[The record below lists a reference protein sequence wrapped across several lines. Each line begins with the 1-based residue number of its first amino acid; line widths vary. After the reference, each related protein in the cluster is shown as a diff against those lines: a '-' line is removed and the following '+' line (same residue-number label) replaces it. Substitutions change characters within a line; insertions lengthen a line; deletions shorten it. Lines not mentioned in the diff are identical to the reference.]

1 MHARVNNG
9 RVEPNRLDE
18 FVVALQPLWS
28 RAKQQAQGLTSVM
41 ALGDRLTGSTCA
53 VTPAAST
60 RSAARDPPQASIP
73 GSRTGDL
80 SAPVMLH
87 RLRHGRPHG

>member
-41 ALGDRLTGSTCA
+41 ALGDRLTGSTVCRYTCC
-53 VTPAAST
+53 VNSISSPRPA
-60 RSAARDPPQASIP
+60 P
-73 GSRTGDL
+73 GVHPRL
-80 SAPVMLH
+80 AH
-87 RLRHGRPHG
+87 R